1 MNDYDMEI
9 VMPDDSAK
17 VVNNPQELSQ
27 PSFGVDPLEH
37 WPCHM
42 NAAPKPA
49 FQLFLTTPN
58 NGKIEALE
66 KAGVY
71 IMHKQDIDTHRH
83 WILIDKNN
91 LEKLQ
96 AYLKSNKSRESG
108 MFSNTTC
115 LLRIVLN
122 CLELQVEA
130 QGWFENFP
138 QALKPGTNLHEW
150 KSLYEKD
157 SFELDSKTTTTTS
170 RELGHS
176 ETTETSHGVTSQL
189 PLVISATRN
198 ALSLC
203 SGTKV
208 LDASCGAA
216 VTCLGYDNL
225 EKIWAAIQ
233 DVRDVF
239 YVAHRS
245 YSTLIA
251 EKFETNLLVTTEGHM
266 VKAYTYN
273 SG

>member
-1 MNDYDMEI
+1 
-9 VMPDDSAK
+9 
-17 VVNNPQELSQ
+17 
-27 PSFGVDPLEH
+27 
-37 WPCHM
+37 
-42 NAAPKPA
+42 
-49 FQLFLTTPN
+49 
-58 NGKIEALE
+58 
-66 KAGVY
+66 
-71 IMHKQDIDTHRH
+71 
-83 WILIDKNN
+83 
-91 LEKLQ
+91 
-96 AYLKSNKSRESG
+96 

-176 ETTETSHGVTSQL
+176 ETT
-189 PLVISATRN
+189 
-198 ALSLC
+198 SLC